1 MRQGNRLVTV
11 PPQAL
16 GIQAVASDQSSSTA
30 STTTTSTTVS
40 TPNNLMSSSTMEQL
54 REFDSILESKFK
66 TTNSVNDDISSPRQ
80 VVATSGSSTFVI
92 IAPHQ
97 QQHIATS
104 SSSNGGVTP
113 TVVKVEPGLDFTQVK
128 TLSTTT
134 TSAMTTSSSSAP
146 TSPAK
151 PVKVPQSSISASA
164 SPLGSGNSSLGFA
177 KPSPKPQED
186 PDTLKRIQQI
196 LDDYNEQIRNSPDLQ
211 NRPAPRRRTNGPT
224 IVNTT
229 EPINSNKRKRL
240 SSVSPPPS
248 GLGCDSDVGS
258 PSVVQISPANVLDQ
272 GQITTT
278 LKVVQHHS
286 KSPSENGDDQMSG
299 YSVVRQIVVP
309 PSLAASLQA
318 SGRQIMVVTG
328 PGGKK
333 MVALKPLY
341 VSAANSPNL
350 VNKFVTVSSGL
361 PARLITSTT
370 TSSSGSSSNAS
381 SPDTSSSSNSA
392 SMAKALAALKSA
404 VPVRNH

>member
-1 MRQGNRLVTV
+1 M
-11 PPQAL
+11 
-16 GIQAVASDQSSSTA
+16 
-30 STTTTSTTVS
+30 
-40 TPNNLMSSSTMEQL
+40 
-54 REFDSILESKFK
+54 
-66 TTNSVNDDISSPRQ
+66 
-80 VVATSGSSTFVI
+80 
-92 IAPHQ
+92 
-97 QQHIATS
+97 
-104 SSSNGGVTP
+104 
-113 TVVKVEPGLDFTQVK
+113 
-128 TLSTTT
+128 TT
-134 TSAMTTSSSSAP
+134 TSASTISSSSAP

-229 EPINSNKRKRL
+229 DPVNSNKRKRL

-248 GLGCDSDVGS
+248 SLGCDSDVGS
-258 PSVVQISPANVLDQ
+258 PSVVQISPANVLEP

-361 PARLITSTT
+361 PSRLITSTT

-381 SPDTSSSSNSA
+381 SPDTSSSNSE

-404 VPVRNH
+404 VPVRNHYSR